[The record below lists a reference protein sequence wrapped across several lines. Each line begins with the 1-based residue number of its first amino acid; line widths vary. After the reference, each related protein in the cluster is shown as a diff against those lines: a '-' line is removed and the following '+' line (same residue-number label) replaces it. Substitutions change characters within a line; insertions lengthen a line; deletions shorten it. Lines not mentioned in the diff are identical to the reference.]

1 MTTLIRDDRLIADDW
16 TALDEQAAVPASAS
30 RLIVPLN
37 RWRTERAAL
46 QATGAQIGVRL
57 ANTEDVDQL
66 FPEVAD
72 RPLLVLEFP
81 RFDDGR
87 ALTQARVLRGR
98 LGYRGD
104 LRLTGDI
111 LQDLV
116 FVARRCGFNEIQPR
130 DDQDPDGCLHALE
143 DFSTAYQPAAD
154 DMQSAFSR
162 RRKLRRIST

>member
-16 TALDEQAAVPASAS
+16 ITLDKQTAVPTTAGKV
-30 RLIVPLN
+30 IVPLS
-37 RWRTERAAL
+37 RWRAEHNAL
-46 QATGAQIGVRL
+46 LSTGAQIGVRL
-57 ANTEDVDQL
+57 LNTEDVDAL
-66 FPEVAD
+66 FPEIAD
-72 RPLLVLEFP
+72 RPLLALELP
-81 RFDDGR
+81 KFDDGR

-98 LGYRGD
+98 LGYHGD

-130 DDQDPDGCLHALE
+130 ADQDPNGCLRALK

-154 DMQSAFSR
+154 DVQSAFIR
-162 RRKLRRIST
+162 RRKLA

>member
-1 MTTLIRDDRLIADDW
+1 MTTLICGDRLIDDDW
-16 TALDEQAAVPASAS
+16 TVLDEHAAPPAGAGK
-30 RLIVPLN
+30 LIVPLS
-37 RWRTERAAL
+37 RWRTERDAL

-57 ANTEDVDQL
+57 INTEDVDQL
-66 FPEVAD
+66 FPEIAD

-81 RFDDGR
+81 KFDDGR

-98 LGYRGD
+98 LGYRGN

-130 DDQDPDGCLHALE
+130 ADQDPNGCLRALK

-154 DMQSAFSR
+154 DVQSVFIR
-162 RRKLRRIST
+162 RRKLQHTGT